1 MQIRIAISLLS
12 ECGDSAPLSF
22 LSFQNRVSRLTPQS
36 AIAMT
41 PAHAERSTETL
52 PIVREFDWPGREGG
66 ESPSI
71 GPGSAGVVKS
81 PTISNQLH
89 FLVLFRRSW
98 PGDTAGCSVGTD
110 VWSRAFGVSREQS
123 CFWNKLMGR
132 VKAVRLMGNAE
143 GGRST
148 LMVLARCGSLR
159 SSNPPPVTPPRERTQ
174 MLSVSAFRIN
184 LAGTLDSLVQQTYGR
199 TRAAVDRRYRPPII
213 LEPIL
218 NPTRKRGRL
227 STRRVSEDG

>member
-159 SSNPPPVTPPRERTQ
+159 SSNPPPVTPP
-174 MLSVSAFRIN
+174 
-184 LAGTLDSLVQQTYGR
+184 G
-199 TRAAVDRRYRPPII
+199 
-213 LEPIL
+213 
-218 NPTRKRGRL
+218 RGRRCYRCQRSESTWQGRLTRWFNRLTGVRVQRSIAAIAPRSFL
-227 STRRVSEDG
+227 SRFSPRRVSEDGSQPDA